1 MILAITFLLN
11 FGAAK
16 AADVPQAFDA
26 NRDALRK
33 LYRYAIHNDSAP
45 DIFMRRYG
53 QGPGILMVHTLSA
66 DQPDVAIPCAEACGQ
81 SHSNLRR
88 LARLRSKWDT
98 RFDG

>member
-1 MILAITFLLN
+1 MERRTFLATASLSPL
-11 FGAAK
+11 FRPLATPQVDARSFK
-16 AADVPQAFDA
+16 TAEIDVAG
-26 NRDALRK
+26 NK
-33 LYRYAIHNDSAP
+33 
-45 DIFMRRYG
+45 IFMRRYG